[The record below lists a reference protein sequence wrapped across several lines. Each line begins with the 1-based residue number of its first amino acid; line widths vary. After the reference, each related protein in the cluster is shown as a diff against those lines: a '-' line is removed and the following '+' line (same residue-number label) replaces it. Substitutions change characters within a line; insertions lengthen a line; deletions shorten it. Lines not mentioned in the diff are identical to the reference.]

1 MSSFVL
7 GLTGGIA
14 TGKTTA
20 VHVFEKYGFPIVD
33 GDKIARE
40 VVEPGTPG
48 LAAVVQHFGK
58 DILNEDGTLDRK
70 KLGKIVFSDPEKREQ
85 LNRILNS
92 YIRTSIKDNIQK
104 AKQASPLVIVDI
116 PLLYE
121 GHYDKY
127 MDQTAVVYLPE
138 EKQLQRL
145 MARDG
150 FTREE
155 AMQRVESQMPIEEK
169 KRKADILFD
178 NQQTKDKLAEQII
191 SWLQENK
198 FIS

>member
-1 MSSFVL
+1 ML

-20 VHVFEKYGFPIVD
+20 VQVFEKYRFPIVD
-33 GDKIARE
+33 GDKIARK

-48 LAAVVQHFGK
+48 LAAIVQHFGK
-58 DILNEDGTLDRK
+58 DILNTDGTLNRK
-70 KLGKIVFSDPEKREQ
+70 KLGKIVFSDPEQRDQ
-85 LNRILNS
+85 LNKILNG

-104 AKQASPLVIVDI
+104 AKKISPLVVVDI

-138 EKQLQRL
+138 ERQLERL
-145 MARDG
+145 IARDG
-150 FTREE
+150 FSTEE
-155 AMQRVESQMPIEEK
+155 AKQRIESQMPIEEK
-169 KRKADILFD
+169 KKRADILFD
-178 NQQTKDKLAEQII
+178 NQQTKEKLAGQII
-191 SWLQENK
+191 LWLQENQ